1 MNFDT
6 SDFLFLQRETAERI
20 EVQLAII
27 EPKMLTKVEYRKQ
40 TTFIS

>member
-20 EVQLAII
+20 KVQFITF
-27 EPKMLTKVEYRKQ
+27 EPKMLTKDKKKHKQ
-40 TTFIS
+40 HL